1 MRVAPFASFVTWRA
15 TYALGWCRL
24 DVDDADFGIAP
35 VIEIECMCAD
45 NEDAVALAYETIDEA
60 AAPLLAS
67 GVLAPAPALT
77 GGKLEQYLR
86 LHCPAH
92 VDVLVEAGVLQP
104 GSSADA
110 QSA

>member
-1 MRVAPFASFVTWRA
+1 M
-15 TYALGWCRL
+15 
-24 DVDDADFGIAP
+24 DDADFGIAA

-104 GSSADA
+104 GARADA
-110 QSA
+110 QSQE